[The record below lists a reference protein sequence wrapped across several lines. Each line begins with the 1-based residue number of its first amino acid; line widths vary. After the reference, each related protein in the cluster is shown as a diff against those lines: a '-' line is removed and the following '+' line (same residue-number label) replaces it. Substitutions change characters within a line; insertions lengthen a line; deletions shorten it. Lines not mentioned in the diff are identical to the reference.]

1 MADLTGPGA
10 VVRIWSANPS
20 GTLRFYF
27 DGEETPRFTAKTIE
41 LLGGK
46 VQPFGF
52 PFAYEAAKGWDF
64 YYPLPYAKSLK
75 VTVDDT
81 SIFKATSAAP
91 VSLAPRPPVL
101 RLGYV
106 GLFPAGIAPTVTPP
120 RPPDMQAD
128 ADGLNRAGGIGSLPS
143 DNRGD
148 PCAAVVR
155 PGQAARLRS
164 APASAPR

>member
-1 MADLTGPGA
+1 MDQPTSIAAIVVGLAAGVIATAVSPVAREAVGAESTVAPMAA
-10 VVRIWSANPS
+10 SAASANCV
-20 GTLRFYF
+20 R
-27 DGEETPRFTAKTIE
+27 R
-41 LLGGK
+41 
-46 VQPFGF
+46 
-52 PFAYEAAKGWDF
+52 
-64 YYPLPYAKSLK
+64 
-75 VTVDDT
+75 
-81 SIFKATSAAP
+81 AP
-91 VSLAPRPPVL
+91 GPN
-101 RLGYV
+101 
-106 GLFPAGIAPTVTPP
+106 IAPTVTPP